1 MSDHVDSFVNLVKH
15 RADLLPKPC
24 QYTTSVYNGWFY
36 QMQQADAFLHSN
48 SAIVSGIVPEITVT
62 GGDKTRLP
70 RPKMLGTTQF
80 MSRQITDYIQKTNVS
95 HWLQYDAII
104 RGRSVKVSIMH
115 CSGKRYHGDGGGGG
129 GETTDDTIRK
139 GVPIKWLNAYRSY
152 VYKIYAWFYFIQPYM
167 SRENGECSREISIYL
182 YFTPFKKTLPTISGD
197 TLGPPH
203 ANTGYTCPCSVNPE
217 RYGGKTGTE
226 IIIFRHEEWFKVL
239 IHETMHNLELDFV
252 TDVKTTVNDLFP
264 GIRHAIILSEA
275 YAETWARLLNVAFY
289 AFYDIYGGNAMAA
302 QYNAAIKRCLPSE
315 RAFSLFQANKILNH
329 MGLSVDTILSTEP
342 MHTSSVS
349 KKYSENTNIFAYYVI
364 TGFMMCEADEFLKWC
379 AAENKVSLI
388 RATQGEPG
396 CSKFK
401 LLLSHIIKNE
411 RISECSNALS
421 TLKQMPVHA
430 ESARMTLWS

>member
-1 MSDHVDSFVNLVKH
+1 MSKYAEGFVKLIKSQNNINM
-15 RADLLPKPC
+15 LPKTS
-24 QYTTSVYNGWFY
+24 QYTASVYNGWFA
-36 QMQQADAFLHSN
+36 QMRQADAFLHSKPAFM
-48 SAIVSGIVPEITVT
+48 SAIVPEITVT

-80 MSRQITDYIQKTNVS
+80 MAQQITDYIQKTNVS
-95 HWLQYDAII
+95 HWLQYTANNI
-104 RGRSVKVSIMH
+104 RGRTIKVSIMH
-115 CSGKRYHGDGGGGG
+115 CG
-129 GETTDDTIRK
+129 DDTDNDASNTADAIRK
-139 GVPIKWLNAYRSY
+139 GVPIKWLNTYRSY

-167 SRENGECSREISIYL
+167 VKDDSLECSREISIYL

-197 TLGPPH
+197 TLGPLH
-203 ANTGYTCPCSVNPE
+203 ANTGYTCPCSFNPE

-289 AFYDIYGGNAMAA
+289 AFYNIYGGNATSA
-302 QYNAAIKRCLPSE
+302 QYKAAIKRCLPSE
-315 RAFSLFQANKILNH
+315 RAFSLFQANKILKY
-329 MGLSVDTILSTEP
+329 MGLDVAAVLSSDAAQASAVYNQYNE
-342 MHTSSVS
+342 
-349 KKYSENTNIFAYYVI
+349 KTNIFAYYVI
-364 TGFMMCEADEFLKWC
+364 TGLMMCEADEFLKWC

-388 RATQGEPG
+388 RATQGESG
-396 CSKFK
+396 CSGFK
-401 LLLSHIIKNE
+401 TLLSRIIKNE
-411 RISECSNALS
+411 RISECSNAVS

>member
-1 MSDHVDSFVNLVKH
+1 MSDQDEGFVNLVQ
-15 RADLLPKPC
+15 RRTDLLPKPC
-24 QYTTSVYNGWFY
+24 QYTTSVYKGWFS
-36 QMQQADAFLHSN
+36 QMREADAFLHSK

-62 GGDKTRLP
+62 GGDNARLP

-95 HWLQYDAII
+95 HWLQYTANNI
-104 RGRSVKVSIMH
+104 RGRTIKVSIMH
-115 CSGKRYHGDGGGGG
+115 CGD
-129 GETTDDTIRK
+129 TDNNATAEATANTADAIRK
-139 GVPIKWLNAYRSY
+139 GVSIKWLNIYRSY

-197 TLGPPH
+197 TLGPLH
-203 ANTGYTCPCSVNPE
+203 ANTGYTCPCSFNPE

-289 AFYDIYGGNAMAA
+289 AFYDIYGGNATAA
-302 QYNAAIKRCLPSE
+302 QYNAAIKICIPSE

-329 MGLSVDTILSTEP
+329 MGLSIDTILSNEP
-342 MHTSSVS
+342 MHASTVY
-349 KKYSENTNIFAYYVI
+349 KKYSEKTNIFAYYVI
-364 TGFMMCEADEFLKWC
+364 TGIMMCEADEFLKWC

-388 RATQGEPG
+388 RATQGESG
-396 CSKFK
+396 CSGFK
-401 LLLSHIIKNE
+401 NLLSRIIKNE
-411 RISECSNALS
+411 RISECSNALL

-430 ESARMTLWS
+430 ESTRMTLWS

>member
-15 RADLLPKPC
+15 RANLLPKPC
-24 QYTTSVYNGWFY
+24 QYTTSVYKGWLY
-36 QMQQADAFLHSN
+36 QMRQADAFLHSKPAFM
-48 SAIVSGIVPEITVT
+48 SAIVPEITVT

-80 MSRQITDYIQKTNVS
+80 MAQQITDYIQKTNVS
-95 HWLQYDAII
+95 HWLQYTANNI
-104 RGRSVKVSIMH
+104 RGRTIKVSIMH
-115 CSGKRYHGDGGGGG
+115 CG
-129 GETTDDTIRK
+129 DDTDNDASNTADAIRK
-139 GVPIKWLNAYRSY
+139 GVPIKWLNTYRSY

-167 SRENGECSREISIYL
+167 VKDDSLECSREISVYL
-182 YFTPFKKTLPTISGD
+182 YFTPFKKTLPTINGD
-197 TLGPPH
+197 TLGPSH
-203 ANTGYTCPCSVNPE
+203 ANTGYTCPCSINPE
-217 RYGGKTGTE
+217 RYGGKTSTE

-289 AFYDIYGGNAMAA
+289 AFYDIYGGNATAA

-315 RAFSLFQANKILNH
+315 CAFSLFQANKILKH
-329 MGLSVDTILSTEP
+329 MGLSIYTILSNEP
-342 MHTSSVS
+342 MHASTVS
-349 KKYSENTNIFAYYVI
+349 KKYSEKTNIFAYYVI
-364 TGFMMCEADEFLKWC
+364 TGLMMCESDEFLKWC

-401 LLLSHIIKNE
+401 ILLSHIIKNE
-411 RISECSNALS
+411 RISDCSNALS